1 MVQQPA
7 PRTLPQPAFKRIP
20 TAVDREFARTVPTA
34 VEAIHALAEG
44 ELFGLTVSGTCMTPA
59 GVFDDDLAVLR
70 RHDHAE
76 PGQIVA
82 AHYRHQRLGLP
93 WLALKHYHPDGL
105 RVRLVPADPAVA
117 PVELDHD
124 QVAIL
129 GVLVGIDGTVR
140 LPAQAELACVVHQ
153 RLLRPEACTACQ
165 VLACGRAPIT
175 VAARTG
181 LRPDRA
187 TATAAAGPDG
197 PFGLVPPL
205 ARLLDRLAQ
214 QLLDQL
220 NDADGKPTLVIALD
234 DLGERTDP
242 IDVYHALLQGAG
254 AFAQNQQLRAYL
266 DRLSGEHAVTA
277 LTAAL
282 MWELLGT
289 AGRALEHYP
298 DLSEGERELV
308 RALER
313 VRELSASPIASVPEI
328 GIELLA
334 ELEAAREYIAA
345 AEALQEARRVAIRS
359 RSAAA
364 SSFSP
369 ERARS
374 TAGWSPATST
384 RPSAAEP
391 NHLTSPLPR
400 GARAT
405 REKGIPR

>member
-1 MVQQPA
+1 MFQQPTS
-7 PRTLPQPAFKRIP
+7 RLPSDP
-20 TAVDREFARTVPTA
+20 TAAPVPSA
-34 VEAIHALAEG
+34 VQAIGALAEG
-44 ELFGLTVSGTCMTPA
+44 ELFGLAVSGTCMTAA
-59 GVFDDDLAVLR
+59 GIFDGDLAVVR
-70 RHDHAE
+70 RQDHAQDGE
-76 PGQIVA
+76 IVA
-82 AHYRHQRLGLP
+82 AHYHHQRLGLP
-93 WLALKHYHPDGL
+93 WLTLKHYHPAGA
-105 RVRLVPADPAVA
+105 RVRLVPADPAVL

-140 LPAQAELACVVHQ
+140 LPAQAELVCVVH
-153 RLLRPEACTACQ
+153 RRFLRPLACTACQ
-165 VLACGRAPIT
+165 VLACGRVPMT
-175 VAARTG
+175 VAAARTDRG
-181 LRPDRA
+181 PHRA
-187 TATAAAGPDG
+187 TATAAADSDG

-214 QLLDQL
+214 RLLDQL
-220 NDADGKPTLVIALD
+220 GHADGKPTLTIALD
-234 DLGERTDP
+234 DLDKRTDP
-242 IDVYHALLQGAG
+242 IEVYNALLQGAG

-266 DRLSGEHAVTA
+266 DRLSGEHAMTA

-282 MWELLGT
+282 VWELLGS
-289 AGRALEHYP
+289 AGQALERHS
-298 DLSEGERELV
+298 DLSEGERALV
-308 RALER
+308 RALDR
-313 VRELSASPIASVPEI
+313 MGELSESPIASVPQI

>member
-20 TAVDREFARTVPTA
+20 TAGDREFARTVPTA
-34 VEAIHALAEG
+34 VEAIHALAEA
-44 ELFGLTVSGTCMTPA
+44 ELFGLTVSGTCMTSA
-59 GVFDDDLAVLR
+59 GVFDGDLAVLR
-70 RHDHAE
+70 RQDHAE

-93 WLALKHYHPDGL
+93 WLALKHYHPAGA

-117 PVELDHD
+117 PVELDQD
-124 QVAIL
+124 QVTIL

-140 LPAQAELACVVHQ
+140 LPAQAELVCVVH
-153 RLLRPEACTACQ
+153 RRFLRPLACTACQ
-165 VLACGRAPIT
+165 VLACGRVPMT
-175 VAARTG
+175 VAAARTDRG
-181 LRPDRA
+181 PHRA
-187 TATAAAGPDG
+187 TATAAADSDG

-214 QLLDQL
+214 RLLDQL
-220 NDADGKPTLVIALD
+220 NDADGKPTLTIALD
-234 DLGERTDP
+234 DLDDAPTDP

-282 MWELLGT
+282 MWELLGS
-289 AGRALEHYP
+289 AGQALERHG
-298 DLSEGERELV
+298 DLSEGERALV

-313 VRELSASPIASVPEI
+313 MRELSASPIASVPEI

-334 ELEAAREYIAA
+334 ELAAAREFIAA
-345 AEALQEARRVAIRS
+345 AEALQEARRGGD
-359 RSAAA
+359 
-364 SSFSP
+364 P
-369 ERARS
+369 EQVRCCQQLLARARQEYRGLV
-374 TAGWSPATST
+374 AGHVHAPIG
-384 RPSAAEP
+384 P
-391 NHLTSPLPR
+391 
-400 GARAT
+400 
-405 REKGIPR
+405 